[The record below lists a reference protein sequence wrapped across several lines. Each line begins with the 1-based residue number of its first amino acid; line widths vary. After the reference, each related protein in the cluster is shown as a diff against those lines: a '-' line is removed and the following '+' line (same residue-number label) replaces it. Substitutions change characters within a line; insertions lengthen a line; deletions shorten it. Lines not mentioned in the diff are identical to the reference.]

1 MVAIVD
7 GHADGCV
14 VIGAAAAAREGGR
27 LVHDDRIVGRGKP
40 NACGQA
46 SKAGADNVNGA
57 GHQSMIPKSG
67 TRFPAY
73 AKPRQP
79 LALSF
84 DASAGEARSEKIM
97 RKQKAKAKCLFN
109 IMSVISL

>member
-7 GHADGCV
+7 GHADGRI
-14 VIGAAAAAREGGR
+14 VIGAAPPARESGR
-27 LVHDDRIVGRGKP
+27 LVHDDTIVGPGEP

-46 SKAGADNVNGA
+46 GKAGADDVNGA
-57 GHQSMIPKSG
+57 GHQSMIPKNG
-67 TRFPAY
+67 TRFPAC